1 VEFISIRRQ
10 GSRGFCVC
18 FYLDDFLLIS
28 LGKGAFDGMLRFSTR
43 ECIKV
48 PKALGF
54 YPFARFVSLSTLHFV
69 ICYICQN
76 GFMLPL
82 SRVSLLFVPR
92 AHSQLCGIWHLH
104 FYGNTFRGLGRNY
117 FPISSPV
124 NRKFYCSCIRSRVCG
139 PLSSIFFPRVQRNE
153 DEEASTVIWQIYCSH
168 NIAYNTSIS
177 GPATPTHTVRPQPT
191 IYT

>member
-1 VEFISIRRQ
+1 VGYLSPLLDLFPFQLFILSFVIYARTDLCCRC
-10 GSRGFCVC
+10 RGFHY
-18 FYLDDFLLIS
+18 YLF
-28 LGKGAFDGMLRFSTR
+28 
-43 ECIKV
+43 
-48 PKALGF
+48 
-54 YPFARFVSLSTLHFV
+54 
-69 ICYICQN
+69 
-76 GFMLPL
+76 
-82 SRVSLLFVPR
+82 PR

>member
-1 VEFISIRRQ
+1 VNVLKFQR
-10 GSRGFCVC
+10 RGF
-18 FYLDDFLLIS
+18 FIPLLDLF
-28 LGKGAFDGMLRFSTR
+28 
-43 ECIKV
+43 
-48 PKALGF
+48 
-54 YPFARFVSLSTLHFV
+54 LSTLHFV

-82 SRVSLLFVPR
+82 SRVSLLFVSPGSFATLRHLAFAFLWQHFQGPGPQLFPHLESCEPKILLLLHPQPR
-92 AHSQLCGIWHLH
+92 VWTFISH
-104 FYGNTFRGLGRNY
+104 F
-117 FPISSPV
+117 
-124 NRKFYCSCIRSRVCG
+124 
-139 PLSSIFFPRVQRNE
+139 FFPRVLGNE